1 MTWDRL
7 LEPDVLAVVGI
18 FIVPVI
24 VGGVVVVTKM
34 LIKHRERMA
43 MIERGMNPDA
53 PGGMQGADPQGDRTR
68 SNAVYHS

>member
-53 PGGMQGADPQGDRTR
+53 PGEMQDVDPQGDRT
-68 SNAVYHS
+68 H